1 MPNKLFRKKR
11 AFAWILGLSMLLSAA
26 APAQAAA
33 FKDAPADTPN
43 LAQTNQARSSKVTGT
58 LLDSPTGADLTLEGN
73 LDWVQ
78 FDTNNYADYN
88 RKNISNPLI
97 QNVVRET
104 INQADERYS
113 PTDTLYSFTDGTRL
127 ANGTSNAALVM
138 VNEGASLEFSL
149 PASTGLRY
157 VKIYTGSWASDLQL
171 TLRINGQIQY
181 TETYS
186 QPEPDKPGKSQ
197 VFSLQYQTADASDE
211 VKVRIEILKTYSSG
225 SYRGNATVQAVTLAD
240 RLPTEEKIAT
250 DNWDIKLSSGSI
262 TQMQTRI
269 GGEMVAI
276 PMNEG
281 QHKLQWLFNGHPI
294 ALSQTPS
301 ADSLSYSGTYQ
312 ENGADLSFSLKY
324 HIDADDNLVLSAG
337 MTNHGST
344 ELSPKSASLNL
355 GFNTY
360 LANYPE
366 YEEQLFP
373 TLLRC
378 EKTHLWG
385 YFSSPSGKIMTIA
398 TDQPVASYTL
408 NYQPGQHRIYGATL
422 DLLHEGPLPERH
434 PTNCGAIGA
443 GETKEWNIYLKPMEH
458 IRDYAK
464 IKESLADATNLPV
477 IDADHYTVSKGE
489 TSRLKILSGSSVT
502 IEAVDPDGV
511 RQTLAAETAVEN
523 VWLCSLTLDKTG
535 VYKLLVTNEDGYTSE
550 AMLTCRMPWSWY
562 LAKARQAAIDAP
574 QKGSTHIESYL
585 GLYSGF
591 LARKYFPDTQADIA
605 IDEKLNEIYPLMYN
619 TQTGLPTVESERIQ
633 NHSGMLGILV
643 DKYQASGDFDAL
655 ERAVILA
662 GHVMSRQKADG
673 GYYDGNTDYTSVIY
687 PAKSIMELMY
697 VERELSEDTNLS
709 AEDRNLWQERYET
722 HLASV
727 TRAMDNL
734 VKRDGALET
743 EGQGTFEDGANSCSY
758 TQLSEFALFFPKGSA
773 KRQKYTDA
781 ALSYLGRHV
790 SHQQL
795 LIPDSRMN
803 GGTLRFWEAQYDVE
817 MGLTNEA
824 PNMMNSPHGWTA
836 WSIYGYFNLYELT
849 GNEAYLR
856 RGMNALGSCA
866 QLMDFDGT
874 LRWAFVGD
882 PYRSTNLFVYDKEN
896 STEGKIA
903 GKHVSAIIGEQ
914 YVDMISTW
922 WRAPKNTLV
931 NGYQAMNWFEKQG
944 SACDNDVHEVFKCM
958 AEVAL
963 TKAYLAENPDGSFE
977 AYNCTVET
985 NDDKITVIPA
995 EEVVSN
1001 VSIKLN
1007 QTRPVTVRFY
1017 NGDKTE
1023 TIAADTLPVWIS
1035 TDENCTDIK
1044 AADRNSSLA
1053 SLTAS
1058 QGTLSPA
1065 FDPSVTDY
1073 TLKLRPDAD
1082 RVTLTPAAD
1091 AEHAAVL
1098 YDSAVLNSGESVTI
1112 DTKATT
1118 VDKTVAFRVTSESLA
1133 SSTVYQIRI
1142 LKGSVNENVASG
1154 AKVTADGA
1162 TGTNNDPAALTDGK
1176 KDDHTDKTTLT
1187 LNTNCPQEIL
1197 FTWDQPQNF
1206 DSVIL
1211 WAWYATEQAPSNWD
1225 IQVTYD
1231 GKSWTTVAQTGDVPW
1246 QYSNSQLE
1254 SFTSE
1259 FDEVKNAVGLKLII
1273 NSGNTTWGH
1282 FAINEV
1288 EIMKKTPV
1296 ADTSAL
1302 LHQLTAANGYLQE
1315 HYEPEGWDAFAV
1327 KRTEAQ
1333 TLLSGAP
1340 KEQSVIDTALK
1351 ELTEAMAALKKK
1363 PTLDPDLTP
1372 IPNPNPDSGQPST
1385 PTPTEQPLKT
1395 GTVKLYKG
1403 IYYKVT
1409 KSSAANKTVAVQKAK
1424 KSKKNVV
1431 IPAQITLNGIRYKVT
1446 AILDKAFQKDQKLTS
1461 ITFGSNIT
1469 SIGKQSFYNCK
1480 KLKTLQF
1487 KNKKAVKIG
1496 RRAFTGTAKKATVK
1510 IPKGMKNT
1518 QVTKL
1523 QKSLKQA
1530 GISSKASVKKVK

>member
-1 MPNKLFRKKR
+1 MPNKYLRKKR

-26 APAQAAA
+26 APTQAAA
-33 FKDAPADTPN
+33 SQNNAPA
-43 LAQTNQARSSKVTGT
+43 AIQSRSAFADGS
-58 LLDSPTGADLTLEGN
+58 LSDSPSGADLTLEGN

-78 FDTNNYADYN
+78 FDTNDYTNYN
-88 RKNISNPLI
+88 RKNISVPLI
-97 QNVVRET
+97 QNVTRET
-104 INQADERYS
+104 VNQADERYS
-113 PTDTLYSFTDGTRL
+113 PTDTLYSFTDGTRT
-127 ANGTSNAALVM
+127 ASGTSNAALVM
-138 VNEGASLEFSL
+138 VNAGASLEFTL
-149 PASTGLRY
+149 PASTNPRY
-157 VKIYTGSWASDLQL
+157 VKIYTGAWASDLQM
-171 TLRINGQIQY
+171 TLSINGQVQL
-181 TETYS
+181 TDSYS
-186 QPEPDKPGKSQ
+186 QPEPSKPGKSQ
-197 VFSLQYQTADASDE
+197 VFSLQYQTEGNTDE
-211 VKVRIEILKTYSSG
+211 VKVRLEILKTYSSG
-225 SYRGNATVQAVTLAD
+225 SYSGNATVQAITLAD
-240 RLPTEEKIAT
+240 RVPTEERITT

-269 GGEMVAI
+269 GGDLVDI

-281 QHKLQWLFNGHPI
+281 QHKLQWLWNGQPVLLTQDI
-294 ALSQTPS
+294 SENSTN
-301 ADSLSYSGTYQ
+301 SLSYMGTYQ
-312 ENGADLSFSLKY
+312 ENGANLSFALKY
-324 HIDADDNLVLSAG
+324 HIDAEDNLVLSARI
-337 MTNHGST
+337 TNQGT
-344 ELSPKSASLNL
+344 TDLSPKSASLNL

-422 DLLHEGPLPERH
+422 DLLHQGPLPERH
-434 PTNCGAIGA
+434 PENCKTLSA
-443 GETKEWNIYLKPMEH
+443 GETREWNIYLKPMAN
-458 IRDYAK
+458 IREYEK
-464 IKESLADATNLPV
+464 VKESLADATDLPV
-477 IDADHYTVSKGE
+477 LDADHYTVSKGE
-489 TSRLKILSGSSVT
+489 TSHIKILSGTPVT
-502 IEAVDPDGV
+502 VEAIDPDGAK
-511 RQTLAAETAVEN
+511 QTLSAEPAVDS
-523 VWLCSLTLDKTG
+523 VYLCSLTLNKTG
-535 VYKLLVTNEDGYTSE
+535 VYKLLATNAQGYTAE

-562 LAKARQAAIDAP
+562 ITNARQAAIDAP
-574 QKGSTHIESYL
+574 QKGSTHIETYL

-591 LARKYFPDTQADIA
+591 LARKYFPDAQADIA

-619 TQTGLPTVESERIQ
+619 TESGLPTVESERIQ

-697 VERELSEDTNLS
+697 AEQDLMEDTTLS
-709 AEDRNLWQERYET
+709 AEERNTWKERYET

-734 VKRDGALET
+734 VKRDGALQT
-743 EGQGTFEDGANSCSY
+743 EGQDTFEDGANSCSY
-758 TQLSEFALFFPKGSA
+758 TQLSEFALFFPEGSA
-773 KRQKYTDA
+773 ERQKYTNA

-817 MGLTNEA
+817 MGLTSEA

-849 GNEAYLR
+849 GNEEYLR

-882 PYRSTNLFVYDKEN
+882 PYRSTNLFVFDEEN
-896 STEGKIA
+896 STNGKIA
-903 GKHVSAIIGEQ
+903 GKHISTVIGEQ
-914 YVDMISTW
+914 YVNMISTW

-963 TKAYLAENPDGSFE
+963 TKAYLTENDDGSFE
-977 AYNCTVET
+977 TYNCTVET
-985 NDDKITVIPA
+985 TENGITVIPA

-1001 VSIKLN
+1001 ISVKLN
-1007 QTRPVTVRFY
+1007 HTKQVTVSFY
-1017 NGDKTE
+1017 NGNKTE
-1023 TIAADTLPVWIS
+1023 TVSAGELPVWIS
-1035 TDENCTDIK
+1035 TDENCPDIRN
-1044 AADRNSSLA
+1044 ADRDSSLS
-1053 SLTAS
+1053 SLTVS

-1073 TLKLRPDAD
+1073 TLKLHPNASGAEI
-1082 RVTLTPAAD
+1082 TPTAAG
-1091 AEHAAVL
+1091 EHAAVIF
-1098 YDSAVLNSGESVTI
+1098 DGTVLENGASISV
-1112 DTKATT
+1112 DTKEAAA
-1118 VDKTVAFRVTSESLA
+1118 DKTIVFRVTSEGLA
-1133 SSTVYQIRI
+1133 SSTNYRIRI
-1142 LKGSVNENVASG
+1142 LKGSVNENIAGTVSS
-1154 AKVTADGA
+1154 VTAESA
-1162 TGTNNDPAALTDGK
+1162 TGTNNDPAALIDGK
-1176 KDDHTDKTTLT
+1176 KDDHTDGTTLT
-1187 LNTNCPQEIL
+1187 LNTGCPQEIL
-1197 FTWDQPQNF
+1197 FTWEKPQNF
-1206 DSVIL
+1206 NSVIL
-1211 WAWYATEQAPSNWD
+1211 WAWYAKEQAPTNWD

-1231 GKSWTTVAQTGDVPW
+1231 GKNWTTIAQTGDVPW

-1259 FDEVKNAVGLKLII
+1259 FDEVQGATGLKLIL

-1282 FAINEV
+1282 FAINEI

-1296 ADTSAL
+1296 VDISAL
-1302 LHQLTAANGYLQE
+1302 LAQLTAANGYLQE
-1315 HYEPEGWDAFAV
+1315 DYEAEGWDTFV
-1327 KRTEAQ
+1327 EKRAAAESI
-1333 TLLSGAP
+1333 LSGNSSD
-1340 KEQSVIDTALK
+1340 QTVIDSTLAD
-1351 ELTEAMAALKKK
+1351 LTSAMEILKKK
-1363 PTLDPDLTP
+1363 PTPDLDPNP
-1372 IPNPNPDSGQPST
+1372 NPNPNPDSGQTIT
-1385 PTPTEQPLKT
+1385 PVPTKSQPLKV

-1403 IYYKVT
+1403 LYYKVT
-1409 KSSAANKTVAVQKAK
+1409 KSGTSNGTVAVLKAK
-1424 KSKKNVV
+1424 KSKKKIV
-1431 IPAQITLNGIRYKVT
+1431 IPSKVPFDGISYKVT
-1446 AILDKAFQKDQKLTS
+1446 AVLDKAFQKDGKLTS
-1461 ITFGSNIT
+1461 VTFGSNIA
-1469 SIGKQSFYNCK
+1469 SIGKQSFSNCK

-1487 KNKKAVKIG
+1487 NGKKAVKIG
-1496 RRAFTGTAKKATVK
+1496 QRAFRGTSSKITVK
-1510 IPKGMKNT
+1510 VPKGMKDK
-1518 QVTKL
+1518 QWKKL
-1523 QKSLKQA
+1523 QKNLKQA
-1530 GISSKASVKKVK
+1530 KISKNFSVKKVK